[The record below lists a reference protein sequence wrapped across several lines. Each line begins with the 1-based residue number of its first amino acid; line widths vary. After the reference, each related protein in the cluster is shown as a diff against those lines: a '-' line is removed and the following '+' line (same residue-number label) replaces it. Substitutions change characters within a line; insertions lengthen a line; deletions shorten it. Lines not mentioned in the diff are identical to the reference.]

1 MLRHTLCA
9 KPWRAVRWMLIVS
22 VLTAQLPVRL
32 WAQAA
37 ASYTIAEYNAY
48 MAAANQSDPT
58 RQIAA
63 LDSFVSSYPNSS
75 LLRYIYVNYYQAYNK
90 QHAYVQTIAYVDK
103 LVALGNNL
111 DAPTRFAA
119 LYNRAAAY
127 ASLNSNDPELAK
139 SAQDAALEG
148 LKTLHEL
155 NKPAGTDDATFASQK
170 VQIEDYFNKIA
181 AVAAARMHAPVSQA
195 AANAQSSAASD
206 GQDAQQNAPAGDAGP
221 SLEATMKFIEDKV
234 NGIDKVEYAFVQKN
248 PVTGEVM
255 NSATMTHRVHITLN
269 PSTCG
274 LHWEHVWLLG
284 DGSGDP
290 KTIPTQPVT
299 VSFKDAQRMEVLT
312 VEEAD
317 NRSFAAS
324 AKETIAQ
331 PTPYELKLYLS
342 STKKPLQFYFFD
354 QDLANRVAKAMVH
367 ATELCG
373 GGNSDPF

>member
-1 MLRHTLCA
+1 
-9 KPWRAVRWMLIVS
+9 
-22 VLTAQLPVRL
+22 
-32 WAQAA
+32 
-37 ASYTIAEYNAY
+37 
-48 MAAANQSDPT
+48 
-58 RQIAA
+58 
-63 LDSFVSSYPNSS
+63 
-75 LLRYIYVNYYQAYNK
+75 VNYYQAYYK

-103 LVALGNNL
+103 LVALGNYL

-170 VQIEDYFNKIA
+170 ARIEDYLNKIA
-181 AVAAARMHAPVSQA
+181 AVAAARMHAPESQVSVT
-195 AANAQSSAASD
+195 ANAQSSAASD
-206 GQDAQQNAPAGDAGP
+206 GQDAGP

-248 PVTGEVM
+248 PVTGKVV

-290 KTIPTQPVT
+290 KTIPTQPAT

-324 AKETIAQ
+324 AKETIVQ

-342 STKKPLQFYFFD
+342 STKKPLEFYFFD

-367 ATELCG
+367 TTELCG